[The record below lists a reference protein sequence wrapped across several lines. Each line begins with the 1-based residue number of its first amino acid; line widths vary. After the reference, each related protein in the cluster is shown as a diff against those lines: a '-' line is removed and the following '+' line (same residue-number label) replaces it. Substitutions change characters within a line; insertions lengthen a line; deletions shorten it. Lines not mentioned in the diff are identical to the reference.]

1 MRIISKSSVPAFE
14 SPISVRWLKIS
25 QPKTNKKLEKT
36 KKFRKFIKIRL
47 RNRNLHDGPSE
58 GGGGSEV
65 VVVKGR
71 IRETQPT
78 RLWANHQVIHHPFL
92 LAAPS
97 HGVLLVQVSVHL
109 YQFPFFLFLP
119 LRSAPTNHACTTNF
133 NNLFSLCY
141 AMLIILIPTKLLYP
155 QFLLKMETLTI

>member
-1 MRIISKSSVPAFE
+1 VTGNFAAKNKQ
-14 SPISVRWLKIS
+14 KIR
-25 QPKTNKKLEKT
+25 KK
-36 KKFRKFIKIRL
+36 KKFRKFVKIRL

-97 HGVLLVQVSVHL
+97 HGCNNLCVIYSKIEFTINITHITGIHI
-109 YQFPFFLFLP
+109 FLF
-119 LRSAPTNHACTTNF
+119 
-133 NNLFSLCY
+133 
-141 AMLIILIPTKLLYP
+141 
-155 QFLLKMETLTI
+155 